1 MKVFFT
7 DQFRFPLPEGHRFP
21 MEKYALL
28 RAAVVAAGLVPAE
41 DLVVPE
47 AATDAE
53 ILQAHDEE
61 YLIKVQRGLLSAR
74 EIRRVG
80 LPWSPELVERARRS
94 VGGTLAACRAA
105 LTDGVAVNLAGGTH
119 HAFRDHGQGYCL
131 FNDVV
136 IASRVMQVEGRAERV
151 VVLDCDVHQGN
162 GTAAITAG
170 DPTIF
175 TFSIHSESNFPLF
188 KEPSDL
194 DIELED
200 NTSDAGY
207 LEALEAGVRSALAS
221 SDADLAIYLAGADPY
236 EGDLLGRLAVS
247 KEGLAERD
255 SIVFNLCREAGLPV
269 ATVMAGGYGRRI
281 EDTVA
286 IHLQTVGIAAE
297 SARSVAAS

>member
-1 MKVFFT
+1 MKVFCT

-28 RAAVVAAGLVPAE
+28 RAAIVAAGLVSAE
-41 DLVVPE
+41 DLIVPE

-61 YLIKVQRGLLSAR
+61 YLIKVQRGLLTAK

-105 LTDGVAVNLAGGTH
+105 LADGVAVNLAGGTH
-119 HAFRDHGQGYCL
+119 HAFHDHGQGYCL

-136 IASRVMQVEGRAERV
+136 IASRVMQLEGRAERV

-175 TFSIHSESNFPLF
+175 TFSIHSERNFPLF

-200 NTSDAGY
+200 NTADAGY
-207 LEALEAGVRSALAS
+207 LEALEAGVRSALVL

-236 EGDLLGRLAVS
+236 EGDLLGRLALS
-247 KEGLAERD
+247 KKGLAERD

-269 ATVMAGGYGRRI
+269 AAVMAGGYGRCI

-286 IHLQTVGIAAE
+286 IHLQTVGIAAKMAE
-297 SARSVAAS
+297 GIAAS